1 MMKRFSPRAKTLLL
15 AFLLLALFF
24 LYGGLFYPHPAGLPS
39 GGSLEAPSFAHWLG
53 TDDLGVDLYAQLSA
67 GFFSSMA
74 VGLAAAAFAFLLG
87 GLAGVLAG
95 LSSGA
100 ADALF
105 SFLIQLFLS
114 LPQLPVMVVIGAFFG
129 QSAWNIILIV
139 SLFSWAP
146 IAKVLRAR
154 VRQIRGRPYLR
165 LAESYGGRAG
175 YLVSAHMLGELLPLL
190 SVSALSVVGKAI
202 VQEASL
208 AYLGLS
214 DPLSR
219 SWGLLI
225 QKCVS
230 FPGIYFTPYWKWW
243 LLPPVFALV
252 LTVLCLRLFSRELET
267 IWRREESDAAGA

>member
-154 VRQIRGRPYLR
+154 VRQTRGRPYLR

>member
-1 MMKRFSPRAKTLLL
+1 MKRFSPRAKTLLL

>member
-1 MMKRFSPRAKTLLL
+1 M
-15 AFLLLALFF
+15 
-24 LYGGLFYPHPAGLPS
+24 
-39 GGSLEAPSFAHWLG
+39 
-53 TDDLGVDLYAQLSA
+53 
-67 GFFSSMA
+67 
-74 VGLAAAAFAFLLG
+74 
-87 GLAGVLAG
+87 LAG
-95 LSSGA
+95 LSSGT
-100 ADALF
+100 ADAFL

-154 VRQIRGRPYLR
+154 VRQIRGRPYLQ
-165 LAESYGGRAG
+165 LAKSYGGRAG

>member
-139 SLFSWAP
+139 SLFSLAP

>member
-1 MMKRFSPRAKTLLL
+1 MKSFSPQAKTLLF

-24 LYGGLFYPHPAGLPS
+24 VYGGLFYPHSADLPS
-39 GGSLEAPSFAHWLG
+39 GGSLEEPSSAHWLG

-95 LSSGA
+95 LSSGI
-100 ADALF
+100 ADAFL

-165 LAESYGGRAG
+165 LAKSYGGRAG

-267 IWRREESDAAGA
+267 SWRREESDAAGA

>member
-1 MMKRFSPRAKTLLL
+1 M
-15 AFLLLALFF
+15 
-24 LYGGLFYPHPAGLPS
+24 
-39 GGSLEAPSFAHWLG
+39 
-53 TDDLGVDLYAQLSA
+53 DLYAQLSA

-95 LSSGA
+95 LSSGT
-100 ADALF
+100 ADAFL

-165 LAESYGGRAG
+165 LAKSYGGRAG

>member
-100 ADALF
+100 EDALF

>member
-146 IAKVLRAR
+146 ITKVLRAR

>member
-230 FPGIYFTPYWKWW
+230 LPGIYFTPYWKWW

>member
-24 LYGGLFYPHPAGLPS
+24 LYGGLFYPHPAGLPA